1 MTRLSYAFI
10 IEQPHRIVLTAISTT
25 IFVAL
30 LRYFVGAALALA
42 VQLSDQQHSVAD
54 AITAGMLAG
63 LAMFLVLRSARKRRV
78 LVLREMS
85 CIADLNHHV
94 RNSLQVILGTELMK
108 KEANV
113 AVVESCERIR
123 ETIERLFPIV
133 GIERRHHRGYAA
145 GWHSSQRAAS

>member
-1 MTRLSYAFI
+1 MTRLSYGFI

-30 LRYFVGAALALA
+30 LRYFVGAVLALT
-42 VQLSDQQHSVAD
+42 VQLSDQQHAVAD
-54 AITAGMLAG
+54 AITAGTLAG

-85 CIADLNHHV
+85 SIADLNHHV
-94 RNSLQVILGTELMK
+94 RNNLQVILGTELMR

-123 ETIERLFPIV
+123 ETIERLFPMV
-133 GIERRHHRGYAA
+133 GVERRRDKLYAMERY
-145 GWHSSQRAAS
+145 SSQRAAS